1 MVEAGVKDSGDISK
15 EYLRWICR
23 QGKNYA
29 NIVMLVDGE
38 PKGNPEANK
47 PPGRNTE
54 RISHIIIIYN
64 KLN

>member
-1 MVEAGVKDSGDISK
+1 MVEAGVKDNGDISE

-29 NIVMLVDGE
+29 IIVMLVDGE

-47 PPGRNTE
+47 PPDNNNN
-54 RISHIIIIYN
+54 I
-64 KLN
+64 